1 MVHMSGILTMWY
13 VELYVA
19 RKGLIFFL
27 ALHLSQVGQLKGLD
41 MTVSR
46 ASVLCRCWSLL
57 WRP

>member
-19 RKGLIFFL
+19 RKGLIFSWL
-27 ALHLSQVGQLKGLD
+27 YTSQVGQLKGLN